1 MELLTLKTM
10 KKLIVILL
18 LFMCASSL
26 QACQK
31 SGGSDDPDPKPEK
44 PDKKAE
50 DLRVMQY
57 NIHFGVG
64 IDGVYNI
71 YRLIGVLKNADAD
84 IIILNESDKYYSS
97 RSNNMYMGEY
107 IAKQL
112 GMNFIHRS
120 SIIIPAPP
128 APDREVGN
136 VVLTKAKIEHVET
149 KFFSVGD
156 QWPRVITKSKI
167 EFDDGR
173 ILYLGMTHFGLTEQ
187 GRLVQA
193 REAVDFMA
201 DVDDYPVLI
210 AGDMNDYPDSPAIA
224 VLKYA
229 YTDAFA
235 SIPDANTFPANN
247 PTNRID
253 YIWGNDRITFR
264 NNGRVIET
272 EASDHRPIIID
283 VSF

>member
-10 KKLIVILL
+10 KKLIVTLL

-31 SGGSDDPDPKPEK
+31 SNGSGDPVPQPEK
-44 PDKKAE
+44 PDKKAG
-50 DLRVMQY
+50 DLRIMQY
-57 NIHFGVG
+57 NIHYGVG

-71 YRLIGVLKNADAD
+71 YRLISVLKNADAD
-84 IIILNESDKYYSS
+84 IIILNEADKYYSN

-107 IAKQL
+107 IARQL
-112 GMNFIHRS
+112 GMNFVHRS
-120 SIIIPAPP
+120 SIIVPAPP

-136 VVLTKAKIEHVET
+136 VVLTKSKVEHVET
-149 KFFSVGD
+149 KFFSIGD
-156 QWPRVITKSKI
+156 KWPRVITKSRV
-167 EFDDGR
+167 ELDDGR
-173 ILYLGMTHFGLTEQ
+173 ILYIGMTHFGLTEP

-210 AGDMNDYPDSPAIA
+210 AGDLNDYPDSPTIAI
-224 VLKYA
+224 LKSA

-235 SIPDANTFPANN
+235 TVPNANTFPANN
-247 PTNRID
+247 PANRID

-264 NNGRVIET
+264 DNGRVIET
-272 EASDHRPIIID
+272 EASDHRPIIVD

>member
-1 MELLTLKTM
+1 MELLMLKTM
-10 KKLIVILL
+10 KKLFITLL

-26 QACQK
+26 QACQRSDS
-31 SGGSDDPDPKPEK
+31 SGDPIPKPEK
-44 PDKKAE
+44 PDKKAG
-50 DLRVMQY
+50 DLRIMQY
-57 NIHFGVG
+57 NIRYGVG

-71 YRLIGVLKNADAD
+71 YRLISVLKNADAD
-84 IIILNESDKYYSS
+84 IIILNEADKYYSD

-112 GMNFIHRS
+112 GMNFVHRS

-136 VVLTKAKIEHVET
+136 VVLTKEKVEHVET
-149 KFFSVGD
+149 KFFSIGD
-156 QWPRVITKSKI
+156 KWPRVITKSRI
-167 EFDDGR
+167 ELEDGR
-173 ILYLGMTHFGLTEQ
+173 VVYVGMTHFGLTEQ

-193 REAVDFMA
+193 QETIDFMS

-210 AGDMNDYPDSPAIA
+210 AGDFNDNPDSRTIAIMRS
-224 VLKYA
+224 K

-235 SIPDANTFPANN
+235 SKPGANTFPASN
-247 PTNRID
+247 PASRID
-253 YIWGNDRITFR
+253 YIWGNDQITFR
-264 NNGRVIET
+264 DNGRVIET

>member
-1 MELLTLKTM
+1 M
-10 KKLIVILL
+10 KKLIITLL

-31 SGGSDDPDPKPEK
+31 SDGSGDPAPKPEK
-44 PDKKAE
+44 PDKKAG

-84 IIILNESDKYYSS
+84 IIILNEADKYYSN

-112 GMNFIHRS
+112 GMNFVHRS

-136 VVLTKAKIEHVET
+136 VVLTKAKVEHVET
-149 KFFSVGD
+149 KFFSIGD
-156 QWPRVITKSKI
+156 QWPRVITKSRI
-167 EFDDGR
+167 ELDDGR
-173 ILYLGMTHFGLTEQ
+173 ILYIGMTHFGLTEQ

-210 AGDMNDYPDSPAIA
+210 AGDLNDYPDSPTIA
-224 VLKYA
+224 VLKSA
-229 YTDAFA
+229 YTDAFV
-235 SIPDANTFPANN
+235 SIPNANTFPANN
-247 PTNRID
+247 PANRID

-264 NNGRVIET
+264 DNGRVIET